1 MRKPGLG
8 VVGNSLLCDV
18 RLLVLCPG
26 SDEKLSYSA
35 LKMRLTNFERYSKL
49 CLYPAIFVHESMSLA
64 AFESLFEL
72 EVIMIL
78 MEETNANKSH
88 ISRILKYF

>member
-49 CLYPAIFVHESMSLA
+49 CLWLA